1 MIPTH
6 MSDSG
11 RTTRFFILGIL
22 LCFLSFSACA
32 QAKGKER
39 PKAENGILDL
49 SNWDFEKDGTVELNG
64 DWRYYWKE
72 LIPPKSFEDDL
83 VSDPSGFIP
92 VPGVWNGHLLKGEP
106 LPAIGYI
113 TYHLRLYLPEHTPD
127 LAIRI
132 DDGQGSAYSLYW
144 NGKLVAYNGH
154 PGPSP
159 EEEKPEY
166 LAQTSSVSHSKQ
178 VDIVMHIS
186 NHYHRNGGFQM
197 PILLGDSSQI
207 FAARDRNRMTS
218 AFLGGALLIMGL
230 YHMGLFLFRKKEME
244 ILWFSLTCLAITSRV
259 FFSGDRFIG
268 EVLRDAPWNIM
279 VRIEYLSFYLGVP
292 FMAMFMRTLYPAQF
306 RKTSMIVIFT
316 LSIPPCLSII
326 VLPPA
331 LFSYTLPYY
340 QALIVFSGIYGM
352 IMLTIAIFKGL
363 QGAKLMLL
371 GLGIF
376 FAAVLNDFIF
386 YQFHIGPGYLTP
398 AGLFLLTFADAATLG
413 RRIATAF
420 NTSEELSVNLEKKVV
435 ERTKELAE
443 ERDRT
448 DLLLLNILP
457 KPVAEELKS
466 KGSVTP
472 VYYESA
478 SILFTDFV
486 GFTKIAAEMLPKD
499 LVEDLH
505 NCFSE
510 FDSIVSRLG
519 LEKLKTIGDSYMCA
533 GGIPNTNFTHA
544 VDNCLAGLEFLRFMQ
559 RMAVSKSE
567 MGLPFWE
574 LRVGVH
580 TGPVTSGV
588 IGSNKFAYDVW
599 GDAVNLASRMESSG
613 KPGHLN
619 ISGSTYELVKDFFVC
634 EHRGKVQAKG
644 KGEVD
649 MYFVNSIRM
658 ELSVDAKGI
667 SPNDKFESL
676 RNELNLK
683 LSAV

>member
-1 MIPTH
+1 

-11 RTTRFFILGIL
+11 RRIRFFIFAIL
-22 LCFLSFSACA
+22 ICFLSFFSCA
-32 QAKGKER
+32 EARGKER
-39 PKAENGILDL
+39 PIAENGNLDL
-49 SNWDFEKDGTVELNG
+49 SNWDFTKDGTLELNG

-72 LIPPKSFEDDL
+72 FIPPKNFQDDL
-83 VSDPSGFIP
+83 VSEPSGFIP
-92 VPGVWNGHLLKGEP
+92 VPGVWNGHLLNGNP
-106 LPAIGYI
+106 LPAVGYI
-113 TYHLRLYLPEHTPD
+113 TYHLRLYLPDHSPD

-154 PGPSP
+154 PGSSP
-159 EEEKPEY
+159 EEESPEY
-166 LAQTSSVSHSKQ
+166 LAQTSFVPHSKQ
-178 VDIVMHIS
+178 VDLVMYIS

-197 PILLGDSSQI
+197 PILLGDSAEI
-207 FAARDRNRMTS
+207 FSARDRNRITS
-218 AFLGGALLIMGL
+218 AFLAGALLIMGL
-230 YHMGLFLFRKKEME
+230 YHIGLFLFRKKEME
-244 ILWFSLTCLAITSRV
+244 ILWFSLTCIVITSRV
-259 FFSGDRFIG
+259 LTSGERFIG
-268 EVLRDAPWNIM
+268 ELFRDVPWNLM

-292 FMAMFMRTLYPAQF
+292 FMAMFLRTLYPAQF
-306 RKTSMIVIFT
+306 NKTAMIVIFT

-326 VLPPA
+326 LLPPA
-331 LFSYTLPYY
+331 IFSYTLPYY
-340 QALIVFSGIYGM
+340 QGLIVFSGIYSM

-413 RRIATAF
+413 RRIASAF
-420 NTSEELSVNLEKKVV
+420 NTSEELSVNLEKKVI

-457 KPVAEELKS
+457 KTVAEELKS

-510 FDSIVSRLG
+510 FDSIVSRYG

-559 RMAVSKSE
+559 KTAEMKSK

-574 LRVGVH
+574 LRVGIH

-613 KPGHLN
+613 KPGYLN
-619 ISGSTYELVKDFFVC
+619 VSGSTYELIKDFFVC
-634 EHRGKVQAKG
+634 EHRGKIQAKG

-649 MYFVNSIRM
+649 MYFVSSIRP
-658 ELSVDAKGI
+658 ELSAESKGI
-667 SPNDKFESL
+667 TPNEKFETL
-676 RNELNLK
+676 RTELNLK

>member
-1 MIPTH
+1 

-11 RTTRFFILGIL
+11 RPTRFFILGIL
-22 LCFLSFSACA
+22 ICFLSFSACA

-39 PKAENGILDL
+39 PKAENGTLDL

-72 LIPPKSFEDDL
+72 LIPPKNFQDDL
-83 VSDPSGFIP
+83 VSDPSGFIS
-92 VPGVWNGHLLKGEP
+92 VPGVWNGHLLKEEP
-106 LPAIGYI
+106 LPPIGYM

-166 LAQTSSVSHSKQ
+166 LAQTSSVPHAKQ
-178 VDIVMHIS
+178 VDLVMYIS

-197 PILLGDSSQI
+197 PILLGDSSVI
-207 FAARDRNRMTS
+207 FAARDRNRMAN
-218 AFLGGALLIMGL
+218 AFLAGSLLIMGL

-259 FFSGDRFIG
+259 LTSGERFIG
-268 EVLRDAPWNIM
+268 EAYRNVPWNIFIR
-279 VRIEYLSFYLGVP
+279 VEYLSFYLGVP

-306 RKTSMIVIFT
+306 RKTSMIVILT
-316 LSIPPCLSII
+316 LSLPPCLSII

-340 QALIVFSGIYGM
+340 QALIVLGGIYGM

-398 AGLFLLTFADAATLG
+398 AGLFLLTFADAALLG

-443 ERDRT
+443 ERDKT

-486 GFTKIAAEMLPKD
+486 GFTKIAAEMVPKD

-533 GGIPNTNFTHA
+533 GGIPNTNSTHP
-544 VDNCLAGLEFLRFMQ
+544 VDNCLAGLEFLRFMNKI
-559 RMAVSKSE
+559 AESKSAI
-567 MGLPFWE
+567 GLPFWE
-574 LRVGVH
+574 LRVGIH

-619 ISGSTYELVKDFFVC
+619 ISGPTYELVKDFFVC

-649 MYFVNSIRM
+649 MYFVNSIHPD
-658 ELSVDAKGI
+658 LSVDSKGI
-667 SPNDKFESL
+667 SPNEKFETL
-676 RNELNLK
+676 RKELNLK
-683 LSAV
+683 LSPV

>member
-1 MIPTH
+1 
-6 MSDSG
+6 MSDLG
-11 RTTRFFILGIL
+11 RRARFFILGIL
-22 LCFLSFSACA
+22 LCFISFSACS

-39 PKAENGILDL
+39 PKAENGTLDL
-49 SNWDFEKDGTVELNG
+49 SNWDFKKDGAVELNG

-72 LIPPKSFEDDL
+72 LIPPKNFQDDL

-106 LPAIGYI
+106 LPEIGYI
-113 TYHLRLYLPEHTPD
+113 TYHLRLYLPEHSPD

-144 NGKLVAYNGH
+144 DGKLVAYNGH

-159 EEEKPEY
+159 EEESPEY
-166 LAQTSSVSHSKQ
+166 LAQTSSVPHTKQ
-178 VDIVMHIS
+178 VDLVMYIS

-197 PILLGDSSQI
+197 PILLGDSSEI
-207 FAARDRNRMTS
+207 FATRDKSRMVS
-218 AFLGGALLIMGL
+218 AFLAGSLLIMGL

-268 EVLRDAPWNIM
+268 EALRDAPWNIM

-306 RKTSMIVIFT
+306 GKTAMIVIMAV
-316 LSIPPCLSII
+316 SIPPCLSII

-376 FAAVLNDFIF
+376 YAAILNDFIF

-398 AGLFLLTFADAATLG
+398 AGLFILTFADAATLG

-420 NTSEELSVNLEKKVV
+420 NTSEELSVNLEKKVI
-435 ERTKELAE
+435 ERTKELAD
-443 ERDRT
+443 ERDKT

-486 GFTKIAAEMLPKD
+486 GFTKIAAEMVPKD

-533 GGIPNTNFTHA
+533 GGIPNTNFTHP

-559 RMAVSKSE
+559 RMAESKSQ

-649 MYFVNSIRM
+649 MYFVNSIRP
-658 ELSVDAKGI
+658 ELSMDAQGI
-667 SPNDKFESL
+667 SPNEKFESL
-676 RNELNLK
+676 RKGLNLK

>member
-1 MIPTH
+1 

-11 RTTRFFILGIL
+11 RRARFFILGIL
-22 LCFLSFSACA
+22 ICFLFIFSCA
-32 QAKGKER
+32 ETKGKER
-39 PKAENGILDL
+39 PKAENGTLDL
-49 SNWDFEKDGTVELNG
+49 SSWDFTKDGTVELNG

-72 LIPPKSFEDDL
+72 LIPPQNFQDDL

-92 VPGVWNGHLLKGEP
+92 IPSVWNGHILNGEP

-113 TYHLRLYLPEHTPD
+113 TYHLRLYLPETTPD

-144 NGKLVAYNGH
+144 NGKLVAYNGN
-154 PGPSP
+154 PGSSP
-159 EEEKPEY
+159 EEEHPEY
-166 LAQTSSVSHSKQ
+166 LAQTSSVPHAKQ
-178 VDIVMHIS
+178 VDLVMHIS

-197 PILLGDSSQI
+197 PILLGDSSKI

-218 AFLGGALLIMGL
+218 AFLAGALLIMGL

-244 ILWFSLTCLAITSRV
+244 ILWFSLTCLVITSRV
-259 FFSGDRFIG
+259 LFSGERFIG
-268 EVLRDAPWNIM
+268 EVLRNAPWNIM

-292 FMAMFMRTLYPAQF
+292 FMALFIRTLYPAQF
-306 RKTSMIVIFT
+306 GRTTMIIIFT
-316 LSIPPCLSII
+316 LSVPPCLSIV

-340 QALIVFSGIYGM
+340 QALIVFGGIYAM

-363 QGAKLMLL
+363 HGAKLMLL

-376 FAAVLNDFIF
+376 YASVLNDFIF
-386 YQFHIGPGYLTP
+386 YLFHIGPGYLTP
-398 AGLFLLTFADAATLG
+398 AGLFLLTFVDAALLG

-486 GFTKIAAEMLPKD
+486 GFTKIAEDMLPKD

-510 FDSIVSRLG
+510 FDSVVSRLG

-533 GGIPNTNFTHA
+533 GGIPNINFTHA
-544 VDNCLAGLEFLRFMQ
+544 VDNCLAGLEFLKFMQ
-559 RMAVSKSE
+559 KTAKAKSQ

-574 LRVGVH
+574 LRVGIH

-619 ISGSTYELVKDFFVC
+619 ISGSTYEVVKDFFVC
-634 EHRGKVQAKG
+634 EHRGKIQAKG

-649 MYFVNSIRM
+649 MYFVSSIRP
-658 ELSVDAKGI
+658 ELSVDAKGTV
-667 SPNDKFESL
+667 PNEKFETL
-676 RNELNLK
+676 RKELNLK